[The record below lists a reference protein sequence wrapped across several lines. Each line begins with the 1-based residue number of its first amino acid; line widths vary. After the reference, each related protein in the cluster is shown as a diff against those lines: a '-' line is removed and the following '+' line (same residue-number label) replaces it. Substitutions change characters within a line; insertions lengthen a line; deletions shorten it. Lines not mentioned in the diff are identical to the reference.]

1 MIIGEMTVIEHD
13 VSVCEKYADYEQYAC
28 FNSYWLAGKLSNE
41 SLQQNYDIDR
51 YVKIECNGK
60 KMYRKCIAHRVVC
73 SQEVSLGCRTRRLLG
88 VKEGEEVNVSSS
100 TWFQY
105 HFHNSDKAVKVAFI
119 MALISF
125 LCTIISTI
133 TGLVM

>member
-1 MIIGEMTVIEHD
+1 MKVRAHD
-13 VSVCEKYADYEQYAC
+13 ISVCETYSDYEQYAC
-28 FNSYWLAGKLSNE
+28 FNSYWIAGELPGDDF
-41 SLQQNYDIDR
+41 YFDR
-51 YVKIECNGK
+51 YVRIECNGK